1 MFPLVLTTLLTTFC
15 FDLEVGLFDELTPL
29 YPDSTIKVE
38 ADNFAIDSPRA
49 TYAALHLLVQGVEL
63 GTPLELASTQVGT
76 WYQLLPVPVEENTG
90 IKSRTE
96 QYDGKRNP
104 DVIRT
109 APFEIYEVMKP
120 ITTEFIPT
128 SDVIALRFELAI
140 PKNATVGT
148 KQIALHL
155 SQNDAKVSRQFVV
168 NIFPAT
174 VPDTGE
180 NTFSYTNW
188 FNFDKMATFHAL
200 ELSSEAHWDMVD
212 QYAAMMQ
219 RGRQNV
225 FWLQWPQFFS
235 DDLVLDKMKL
245 KAYVDR
251 FTEAGLWWIEGAP
264 ITHRPN
270 GDWSS
275 PHLQLRIGKQ
285 LTHTPQGLK
294 DLSSMTNQMMNAIDE
309 FGWGDRWIQ
318 HIADEPTDTN
328 AIEYAKVASIMHDS
342 MPNIPIVEATMSRQL
357 ISSVDIWCPQVQEF
371 QANIDFFKERQ
382 KMGDEVWTYTCLVP
396 GGKWLN
402 RLIDME
408 RLRQVYF
415 GWAASKYEITGYLH
429 WGLNQYQADPFTQS
443 VVDHP
448 AMPNTTNKLPAGD
461 THVLYPGDGGPWS
474 GLRFEAHRIGLEDF
488 ELLSQLKAQDEVR
501 RDAII
506 EDVFRQYDEY
516 ETDVLQYRRARSALL
531 NALP

>member
-1 MFPLVLTTLLTTFC
+1 
-15 FDLEVGLFDELTPL
+15 
-29 YPDSTIKVE
+29 
-38 ADNFAIDSPRA
+38 
-49 TYAALHLLVQGVEL
+49 
-63 GTPLELASTQVGT
+63 
-76 WYQLLPVPVEENTG
+76 
-90 IKSRTE
+90 
-96 QYDGKRNP
+96 
-104 DVIRT
+104 
-109 APFEIYEVMKP
+109 
-120 ITTEFIPT
+120 
-128 SDVIALRFELAI
+128 
-140 PKNATVGT
+140 
-148 KQIALHL
+148 
-155 SQNDAKVSRQFVV
+155 
-168 NIFPAT
+168 
-174 VPDTGE
+174 
-180 NTFSYTNW
+180 
-188 FNFDKMATFHAL
+188 MATFHAL

-275 PHLQLRIGKQ
+275 PHLQLTVGKSQ
-285 LTHTPQGLK
+285 THTPQGCK
-294 DLSSMTNQMMNAIDE
+294 DLVSIAEQMMNAIDE

-328 AIEYAKVASIMHDS
+328 AKAYAQVASIMHDS

-402 RLIDME
+402 RLIDMD

-488 ELLSQLKAQDEVR
+488 ELLSQLKVQDEVR